1 MRRANTEH
9 PALPAD
15 IASLPLDWSELGGQI
30 IEFSRHLTA
39 LHVATLEP
47 DPSGSITAPAE
58 DVRS

>member
-1 MRRANTEH
+1 MR
-9 PALPAD
+9 PAAPEQLTPPAD
-15 IASLPLDWSELGGQI
+15 TASLPLDWSELGGQI

-47 DPSGSITAPAE
+47 EPSGSITAPAE